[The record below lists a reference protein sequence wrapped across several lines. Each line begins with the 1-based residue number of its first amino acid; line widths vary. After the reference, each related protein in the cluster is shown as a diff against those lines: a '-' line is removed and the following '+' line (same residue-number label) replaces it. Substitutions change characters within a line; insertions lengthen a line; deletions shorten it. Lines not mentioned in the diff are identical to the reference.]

1 MRDQAQRRSGQR
13 ENVAVAQLVTLVR
26 KACEEWDP
34 AVERAI
40 LGTGEADEIATMIES
55 FVSSRYGPIA
65 EGVFYRPGVGIVAG
79 LRVSDHSEVVVKI
92 HRWNVS
98 FARLAAVQKVQAF
111 LADKG
116 LPVPRPLTE
125 PEPLVNGIA
134 TLEELRRGGR
144 ASGRDP
150 AIRRAIAGGLHDF
163 ISAAT
168 PLVGHVDIGAPLLLR
183 PVGAPLWFEPH
194 DVRFD
199 FDGTA
204 DGAGWIDRFAV
215 LARRRLEKAGSNV
228 VIGHFDWRVENL
240 AFQDNDICA
249 IYDWDSVCAAPEAV
263 VVGNTAAQF
272 TADWTD
278 SEDDPLPSV
287 GEMRSFVSDYEL
299 IRGARFDA
307 AERELLDAANLFL
320 CAYGARC
327 QHSDMTKHPEIA
339 RTSDSGWY
347 RLLRERGDR
356 ALID

>member
-1 MRDQAQRRSGQR
+1 M
-13 ENVAVAQLVTLVR
+13 VPQLVALVSN
-26 KACEEWDP
+26 ACEEWEP

-40 LGTGEADEIATMIES
+40 LGTGEANEIVTMIES
-55 FVSSRYGPIA
+55 FVGSRCGPISD
-65 EGVFYRPGVGIVAG
+65 GVFYRPGVGIVAG
-79 LRVSDHSEVVVKI
+79 LRLNDGCEVVVKI

-98 FARLAAVQKVQAF
+98 LTRLAAVQKVQATR
-111 LADKG
+111 ADEG

-125 PEPLVNGIA
+125 PEPLVHGIA
-134 TLEELRRGGR
+134 TIEELRRGAR

-150 AIRRAIAGGLHDF
+150 AVRRAIAEGLHTF
-163 ISAAT
+163 ITAAA
-168 PLVGHVDIGAPLLLR
+168 PLVGHVNVGTPLLLR
-183 PVGAPLWFEPH
+183 PAGAPLWFEPH

-199 FDGTA
+199 FDRTA
-204 DGAGWIDRFAV
+204 AGAEWIDSLAA

-272 TADWTD
+272 TAGWTD

-287 GEMRSFVSDYEL
+287 SEMRSFVSDYEL
-299 IRGARFDA
+299 ARGATFDA
-307 AERELLDAANLFL
+307 SERELLDAANLFL

-339 RTSDSGWY
+339 RTANSGWY
-347 RLLRERGDR
+347 RLLRERGER
-356 ALID
+356 ALTD

>member
-1 MRDQAQRRSGQR
+1 MRDQAQRRSGR
-13 ENVAVAQLVTLVR
+13 RANVAVAQLVTLVR

-65 EGVFYRPGVGIVAG
+65 DGVFYRPGVGIVAG

-98 FARLAAVQKVQAF
+98 FARLAAVQKLQAF

-150 AIRRAIAGGLHDF
+150 AVRRAIAGGLHDF

-215 LARRRLEKAGSNV
+215 LARRRLKRPV
-228 VIGHFDWRVENL
+228 
-240 AFQDNDICA
+240 
-249 IYDWDSVCAAPEAV
+249 
-263 VVGNTAAQF
+263 
-272 TADWTD
+272 
-278 SEDDPLPSV
+278 
-287 GEMRSFVSDYEL
+287 
-299 IRGARFDA
+299 
-307 AERELLDAANLFL
+307 
-320 CAYGARC
+320 
-327 QHSDMTKHPEIA
+327 
-339 RTSDSGWY
+339 RTW
-347 RLLRERGDR
+347 
-356 ALID
+356 